1 MSEQHPQAR
10 HNYIAKLYHSETG
23 RRVERSTVTR
33 VLQRKDFWLNAGSKD
48 SNRKRLASPRF
59 RAVEEALYELIRN
72 RAILAA
78 LRVEL
83 SDRQLIKY
91 SKAIASVMKEKYGCL
106 DKNSP
111 NYTPNLS
118 AFRGSLSWIQ
128 SFKKRNALMSDDEEE
143 GGKDKSC
150 RTPGVPASPLEV
162 FDMWQTELDK
172 NRTKRDL
179 AEFARLEDV
188 YFLEATV
195 IATTA
200 LPEHASEASASS
212 SSVDD
217 SRDDEAAV
225 DEALGLVSSLSND
238 RSSVPVD
245 LSSGAAFPTIN
256 FAPLV
261 PLPSSLPGPSHS
273 SLNNNSHEHHNGF
286 NQTQS
291 TDPFGCAPVSGVE
304 PSPREASQR
313 SRHVVD
319 EDSMIVALL
328 SANGVGDRPFPWLI
342 GKRPLKTVGSREG
355 EVWHD
360 SSMRYFHNAKGWLT
374 SRIVRKWI
382 EEFDATLDRRVAV
395 LTSLLTGC
403 DLQLME
409 LQHIT
414 VLPLPRTAVYDR
426 YRCGQLWRSKSSP
439 LYQGIEETFR
449 TKYRCLVM
457 EKAIQA
463 VCRGAKVRPVPL
475 KTAAGMI
482 RESWEK
488 VPIPLIRRAWRDLE
502 YIPARLHRSCGQ
514 PRMSAKSVSD
524 QRMAELSKLVQ
535 TYRNA
540 IDAYSSGVNRDVC
553 PSDLEVAIN
562 EPRKYVW
569 LSAEASVFH
578 PKGTV
583 VDFVRSV
590 CSAEGSRDADND
602 DYLASVV
609 AAKYPLPPITSY
621 EEALLVANKL
631 AEFMKGDE
639 KLSTQHSLYL
649 IGNLQLEVKKLYDQ
663 RQDAEHTSA
672 WPVAGGHSTD

>member
-1 MSEQHPQAR
+1 MSSQHPQAK

-33 VLQRKDFWLNAGSKD
+33 VLQRKEFWLNAGSKD
-48 SNRKRLASPRF
+48 SDRKRLASPRF
-59 RAVEEALYELIRN
+59 RVVEEALYELIRN
-72 RAILAA
+72 RAISPA
-78 LRVEL
+78 LRAEL
-83 SDRQLIKY
+83 DDKQLIKY
-91 SKAIASVMKEKYGCL
+91 SKAIASAMKDKYGCL
-106 DKNSP
+106 DKSSP

-118 AFRGSLSWIQ
+118 LFRGSLSWIQ
-128 SFKKRNALMSDDEEE
+128 SFKKRNALVPDDDEEGE
-143 GGKDKSC
+143 KDSAG
-150 RTPGVPASPLEV
+150 RPSGVPALPKEV

-172 NRTKRDL
+172 SGTRGTL
-179 AEFARLEDV
+179 SEFARLEDV

-200 LPEHASEASASS
+200 LPEHASEPSMSS
-212 SSVDD
+212 SSVE

-225 DEALGLVSSLSND
+225 DEALGIMSSLNND
-238 RSSVPVD
+238 RSSAQVD
-245 LSSGAAFPTIN
+245 LSGAFATIN
-256 FAPLV
+256 FALP
-261 PLPSSLPGPSHS
+261 PLPSSLPGPSQNP
-273 SLNNNSHEHHNGF
+273 LINNSHEHHNGF

-291 TDPFGCAPVSGVE
+291 TDPFSCAPVAGVE
-304 PSPREASQR
+304 ASPREASQGP
-313 SRHVVD
+313 RHCVD
-319 EDSMIVALL
+319 EDSMVVALL
-328 SANGVGDRPFPWLI
+328 SSNGVGERPFPWLV

-360 SSMRYFHNAKGWLT
+360 SNMRYFHNAKGWLT
-374 SRIVRKWI
+374 SRVVRKWI

-395 LTSLLTGC
+395 LTSLLTAC

-409 LQHIT
+409 LQFIT
-414 VLPLPRTAVYDR
+414 VIPLPRTAQSNR
-426 YRCGQLWRSKSSP
+426 YLTGQLWRSKSSP

-502 YIPARLHRSCGQ
+502 YIPVRLHRSCGQ

-540 IDAYSSGVNRDVC
+540 IEAYSSDVSREVR
-553 PSDLEVAIN
+553 PSDLEVAIG

-590 CSAEGSRDADND
+590 CSAEGNKDSNGD

-639 KLSTQHSLYL
+639 KLSNSHSLYL
-649 IGNLQLEVKKLYDQ
+649 IGAVQLEVNKLYEQ
-663 RQDAEHTSA
+663 RRDAEQTSA
-672 WPVAGGHSTD
+672 WPVAGVHSAD